1 VTDVGDALKQFGLRA
16 ISGEDRSPAG
26 HLARLATAAVEP
38 AYAAAMRVRNRLYDR
53 GLKRSHD
60 LGRPAISV
68 GNLTTGGTG
77 KTPVVEWLAR
87 RLLGRGRHPAVLMR
101 GYGAKADEDGDELRV
116 LRRALGDAVPVHAN
130 PSRVEGAAAVLRDR
144 PETDVFL
151 LDDAFQHRRARRAFD
166 LVLVSATNPFG
177 FGHVLPRGL
186 LREPP
191 AGLRRA
197 TAVLLTRCDA
207 VNEEALVGIERGVH
221 RYHPGVPIYRA
232 EHVHAALWDP
242 ATDVE
247 QPVSVLASTPFFAVA
262 GIGDPGALHAQLGW
276 FGGSYVGHRWFADH
290 HAYTAADVEEIRS
303 AAGQA
308 RVVTTDKDWVKLS
321 DVLGLAGSAIS
332 VLRLAVRFRGDDG
345 DRMSA
350 QVLAAV
356 GG

>member
-1 VTDVGDALKQFGLRA
+1 MTDVGDALKQFGLRA
-16 ISGEDRSPAG
+16 ISGDDRSWAG
-26 HLARLATAAVEP
+26 HAARLATAAVEP
-38 AYAAAMRVRNRLYDR
+38 AYAAAMRVRNLLYDR
-53 GLKRSHD
+53 GLKRTHD

-87 RLLGRGRHPAVLMR
+87 RLLERAYHPAVLMR
-101 GYGAKADEDGDELRV
+101 GYGAERAGDGDELRV

-144 PETDVFL
+144 PETDVFV
-151 LDDAFQHRRARRAFD
+151 LDDAFQHRRAARAFD

-207 VNEEALVGIERGVH
+207 VDEAALGDIERHVRRH
-221 RYHPGVPIYRA
+221 NSTVPIYRA

-242 ATDVE
+242 VTDVQ
-247 QPVSVLASTPFFAVA
+247 QPVAALATEPFFAVA
-262 GIGDPGALHAQLGW
+262 GIGDPGSLHAQLGR
-276 FGGSYVGHRWFADH
+276 FGASYVGHRWFADH
-290 HAYTAADVEEIRS
+290 HAYSAADVEAIRT
-303 AAGQA
+303 AAGPA
-308 RVVTTDKDWVKLS
+308 RVVTTEKDWVKL
-321 DVLGLAGSAIS
+321 AGIVGAAGPTIA
-332 VLRLAVRFRGDDG
+332 VLRLAIRFRGDDA

-350 QVLAAV
+350 QVLSAI